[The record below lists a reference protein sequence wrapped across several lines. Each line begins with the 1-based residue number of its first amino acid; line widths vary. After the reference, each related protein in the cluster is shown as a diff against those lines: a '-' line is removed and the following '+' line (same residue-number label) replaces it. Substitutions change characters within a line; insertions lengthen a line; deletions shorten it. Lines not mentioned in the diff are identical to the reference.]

1 MSSKEKKKEKIDQAS
16 INRLV
21 EDEINM
27 RRYGN
32 LNESKHRIEQQEL
45 YDLWEKDKESLETI
59 NTSLERT
66 NNLTAKMVEDNILK
80 YIY

>member
-1 MSSKEKKKEKIDQAS
+1 MSSKEKKKEKIDQES

-32 LNESKHRIEQQEL
+32 LNESKHRIEQKEL
-45 YDLWEKDKESLETI
+45 YDLWEKDKETLETI
-59 NTSLERT
+59 NISLQRT
-66 NNLTAKMVEDNILK
+66 NNLTSKMV
-80 YIY
+80 